1 MMSKEVK
8 ELLAEIGERVIRGN
22 IPAVTKEFDKETKQF
37 IFTIPGEPRKLVLDP
52 DESIQWF
59 NAETGPVGV

>member
-1 MMSKEVK
+1 MMSEEVK
-8 ELLAEIGERVIRGN
+8 ELLAKIGERVIRGN
-22 IPAVTKEFDKETKQF
+22 IPAVIKEFDKETKQY

-52 DESIQWF
+52 DGTIGWY